1 MASKNKKGI
10 SIIDVY
16 PYEEL
21 KNVED
26 MLQERI
32 RAYKEGHYSE
42 KRQVEDRIPEVI
54 LKEILETKDK
64 NAKRLIEYLEMIKNS
79 SVDEID
85 LNKMNQMDEIVFYLD
100 LINIAENTDDKYLKA
115 IIPMGIPNLQNFMH
129 MIYRYLNLH
138 DQKSAESFT
147 KEQKDIIKKIKNLIH
162 SDTELANK
170 LKNPNYETDNLLVV
184 IGQKRIEEMERN
196 LDERTLK
203 EMHKSKSVVKGYNIN
218 EPIYV
223 FDKNGRVF
231 SLDKLPERRYNYEE
245 LKFPVEVAFYLIP
258 ELKKNGFSDEEIK
271 RIKEALGEQKNTEE
285 SKSTKFS
292 MSPIRVDTKMED
304 IFEGIEER

>member
-1 MASKNKKGI
+1 M
-10 SIIDVY
+10 
-16 PYEEL
+16 
-21 KNVED
+21 
-26 MLQERI
+26 
-32 RAYKEGHYSE
+32 
-42 KRQVEDRIPEVI
+42 
-54 LKEILETKDK
+54 
-64 NAKRLIEYLEMIKNS
+64 
-79 SVDEID
+79 
-85 LNKMNQMDEIVFYLD
+85 
-100 LINIAENTDDKYLKA
+100 
-115 IIPMGIPNLQNFMH
+115 
-129 MIYRYLNLH
+129 NLH
-138 DQKSAESFT
+138 DQKSVESFT

-231 SLDKLPERRYNYEE
+231 SLDKHPERRYNYEE